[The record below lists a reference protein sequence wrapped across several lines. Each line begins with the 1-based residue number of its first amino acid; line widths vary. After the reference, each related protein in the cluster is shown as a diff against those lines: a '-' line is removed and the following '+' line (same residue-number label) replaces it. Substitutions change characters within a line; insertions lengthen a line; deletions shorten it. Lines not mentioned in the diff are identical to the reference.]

1 MHITINLKPLLPL
14 LLLLLAFARGTDV
27 LAQAKNINITVYQK
41 ESLTATEKKPWQN
54 ILVYGFFNVTKAKT
68 FYQKCVNEIREKS
81 MSYAPASESEYD
93 ALEQTDVE
101 GGCTMQLPLTGAI
114 VVKPEGADPVMLD
127 LRGRLNVEVVCVAAR
142 SLKTVVKT
150 AQRERKNEP
159 AIPNVCGNRM
169 VIGPMYY
176 YISGD
181 DTDSKA
187 RIIISPMVKAVPVS
201 DEINLDEEEPKDE
214 GTLVGYLR
222 PVVKDGVEFRK
233 ANIRRMGFDE
243 TRDPLYPYRDGTFMR
258 SHEEDSMLVLF
269 ELEPID
275 RKLRYRIDA
284 LQAYGMNSN
293 VPYRL
298 DTVCLSEGYVKD
310 PMRFLDYSLIE
321 LPIDRER
328 YARRGKAEF
337 NKSHEKLYLNF
348 VVGEARLD
356 PADTLNFKQLEQLK
370 DNLSRYMGADAGITS
385 AVIHGSAS
393 PEGGQALNSRLGR
406 ERAEYLRQELS
417 RFPALQDARRT
428 GSITMTHKV
437 ATWADVARLLEAD
450 SLKEEAA
457 GVRAIIASNGD
468 MRRQEAAIRQLPCWP
483 VIEQRILPELRVVDI
498 EYQYYTNR
506 VKTAEEILN
515 EYQTDPDY
523 HAGRKQQPYE
533 FYQLLGMLKD
543 PAEKETIARA
553 ALTVRDEDGK
563 RPWPLAA
570 YELAQCYAARGVAD
584 TTLLQPYIDVQGKLN
599 EHRSD
604 MDDGG
609 NVSWAGWYNDEAIV
623 TTHIKMQANA
633 GAFGSAY
640 RIAVMLGMDEIPEYR
655 RMMMF
660 LRCLNCEWNV
670 PEVIDT
676 VSASSYW
683 NNIVVL
689 AAQEDAASW
698 GTALYMLDDATQ
710 LDPTSPEALYLKA
723 QLRFNLDAPKR
734 TTTGYQD
741 ANFMF
746 DEFFEPS
753 PDDPTMDIYG
763 EKRMDWGL
771 PMVQCCLKDESQ
783 LKYMLNDGT
792 FNKDYRKAF
801 KRYWKKLKAD
811 PEQCRKILADLAQ
824 SVGAVPSGSPAEGGD
839 SIAVGPPDSLSA
851 DSLAAPV
858 APVTPTPADAAA
870 TPVPAL
876 TPAPV
881 PATETPAGQPVTPVS
896 AAVPAAVPV
905 ATEEN

>member
-1 MHITINLKPLLPL
+1 MHITINLKTLLPL

-27 LAQAKNINITVYQK
+27 LAQVKNINITVYNVKDITDRDRKPAK
-41 ESLTATEKKPWQN
+41 EV
-54 ILVYGFFNVTKAKT
+54 IVYGFYNVTKART
-68 FYQKCVNEIREKS
+68 FYNNCVNAIKNAGQ
-81 MSYAPASESEYD
+81 SYFPDESEYN
-93 ALEQTDVE
+93 ALGQTDE
-101 GGCTMQLPLTGAI
+101 NGYCMMQLPLTGYI
-114 VVKPEGADPVMLD
+114 VVRPDGADPILKEV
-127 LRGRLNVEVVCVAAR
+127 RGMLNVEVTYVAAR
-142 SLKTVVKT
+142 TFGTVIKT
-150 AQRERKNEP
+150 AQRKRKNEP
-159 AIPNVCGNRM
+159 TIPNVCGNRM
-169 VIGPMYY
+169 VVGPMYY

-201 DEINLDEEEPKDE
+201 DEINLDEEEPEDE
-214 GTLVGYLR
+214 GELVGYLR
-222 PVVKDGVEFRK
+222 PAVKDGVEFRK

-258 SHEEDSMLVLF
+258 SHEEDSMLVMF

-321 LPIDRER
+321 VPIDRTR
-328 YARRGKAEF
+328 YAKTEQAEF

-406 ERAEYLRQELS
+406 ERAEYLRQELG

-428 GSITMTHKV
+428 GNITMTHKV
-437 ATWADVARLLEAD
+437 ATWEDVARLLETD

-457 GVRAIIASNGD
+457 GVRAIIASNSD

-506 VKTAEEILN
+506 VKTPEEIL
-515 EYQTDPDY
+515 EQYQTDPDY
-523 HAGRKQQPYE
+523 HAGRKQKPYE
-533 FYQLLGMLKD
+533 FYHLLGMIKD
-543 PAEKETIARA
+543 PKEKETIARA
-553 ALTVRDEDGK
+553 ALSVKDDDGV

-570 YELAQCYAARGVAD
+570 YELAKCYAARGVSD
-584 TTLLQPYIDVQGKLN
+584 TMLLKPYIDVQTRLN
-599 EHRSD
+599 DLRRSET
-604 MDDGG
+604 GYSK
-609 NVSWAGWYNDEAIV
+609 NGWYNDEAIV
-623 TTHIKMQANA
+623 TTHIKMLANA

-640 RIAVMLGMDEIPEYR
+640 RIAVMLRMDEIPEYR

-670 PEVIDT
+670 PEVMDT

-683 NNIVVL
+683 NNIVML

-710 LDPTSPEALYLKA
+710 VDPTSPEALYLKA
-723 QLRFNLDAPKR
+723 QLRFSLDAPKR
-734 TTTGYQD
+734 TTNGYQD
-741 ANFMF
+741 DNFMF

-753 PDDPTMDIYG
+753 PNDPTVDIYG

-824 SVGAVPSGSPAEGGD
+824 SVGAVPSASPAEGGD
-839 SIAVGPPDSLSA
+839 SIAAGQPDSLSA

-858 APVTPTPADAAA
+858 APVTLTPADAAT
-870 TPVPAL
+870 TPA
-876 TPAPV
+876 PAPV
-881 PATETPAGQPVTPVS
+881 PATETPAGQPVTPVP